1 MLQFLQSFHHGE
13 TLSQLTKHGSS
24 WEMSTIGHPLSDLSN
39 LLSPYCFAE
48 AGPNSALSSRTN
60 PAFESS
66 AQTPGLPSRSQ
77 CVEWYADVAGWD
89 PRAEVDWGDA
99 FACFRNGVIM
109 QGIAARYA
117 LRQASSE
124 KAKEIGDLM
133 GPYGEFTW
141 GLIERWRDRQM
152 RAKL

>member
-1 MLQFLQSFHHGE
+1 
-13 TLSQLTKHGSS
+13 
-24 WEMSTIGHPLSDLSN
+24 MSTIGHPLSDLCN
-39 LLSPYCFAE
+39 LLTPYCFAE
-48 AGPNSALSSRTN
+48 NPPDTALSSRTN
-60 PAFESS
+60 PAFYPS
-66 AQTPGLPSRSQ
+66 AQTAGLPTRAQ
-77 CVEWYADVAGWD
+77 CVRWYADVAAWD
-89 PRAEVDWGDA
+89 PGPFVGWGDT

-141 GLIERWRDRQM
+141 ALIQQWKEKNESRA